1 LKPVAAEE
9 VTSMARI
16 WRNGIALMVLASV
29 CWGWAAAYGREGRA
43 DVKEE
48 GGVQVERLAS
58 GDVVFPD
65 VVIEGRLEKPV
76 ALFIK
81 RRQPEFNT
89 PRFERDFWDDILRPV
104 DAEEF
109 KKAIT
114 PRPFDYVKNPL
125 LWMAVTT
132 AATSGAAAAYQAY
145 NEEWPQVKVYAA
157 TAGVAAA
164 AAAALVIV
172 DRSLASG
179 AR

>member
-1 LKPVAAEE
+1 MAGLWRKGVALLA
-9 VTSMARI
+9 
-16 WRNGIALMVLASV
+16 LASV
-29 CWGWAAAYGREGRA
+29 VSGWGAAYGLEGRA

-48 GGVQVERLAS
+48 GGVAFERSEAGEIIF
-58 GDVVFPD
+58 GDD
-65 VVIEGRLEKPV
+65 IVIEGRLEKPV
-76 ALFIK
+76 SLFIK

-109 KKAIT
+109 KAAVT
-114 PRPFDYVKNPL
+114 VRPFDYVKNPL

-132 AATSGAAAAYQAY
+132 AVTSGAVAGYQAY
-145 NEEWPQVKVYAA
+145 NEEWPQVKVYGA

-164 AAAALVIV
+164 AAAALIIV
-172 DRSLASG
+172 DRGLASG